1 MENKKS
7 KKIIIGVICAVVA
20 VALVVAILAITG
32 VFSKEPNEDPS
43 NSTTESTTKAPK
55 YDPTKYEVQGIDD
68 KSYLVVLGEDG
79 KAVINDKNQINVV
92 ERDKNGEII
101 KDEKGEPQTHWEQID
116 DKYVVKDTIYATDY
130 TINVI
135 DGWEAFGSGYIR
147 KLDASV
153 GGTFMKCSAL
163 PDTSDKVL
171 TLDEYLK
178 QLNEKRQKKYEAQK
192 KNGFTIDYSEK
203 EITITDKKI
212 KAVYY
217 TEMVKNKNGGIVNY
231 SETIYF
237 ELANNKKYSFQLTLS
252 DDANYNA
259 NKDFDFVDYVNKNL
273 IVK

>member
-20 VALVVAILAITG
+20 VALVVTILAITG

-147 KLDASV
+147 KLDANV